1 NEMLAGMQSRD
12 AELEQHRSHLER
24 LVVARTQELGAR
36 NSAMR
41 LVLDNVEQGLATI
54 GIDGS
59 LHSERSAAFDR
70 WFGAARD
77 SLDGHPF
84 CEALAPGE
92 ERLRLLL
99 KLGWEQVAEGFL
111 PPEVAV
117 EQMPKRFDLGGRH
130 FTLSV
135 QPILGGEQVAGALL
149 VVSDVTAELEA
160 RKEQGR
166 QKEEVLVFRRIAA
179 DKRAF
184 AAFLEETGNLVE
196 RLRVGERPRDGG
208 DGGGGAREQ
217 LGIVHT
223 VKGNAAQY
231 DVRSVAEAAHDL
243 ESAIADSGAPV
254 DAAAMA
260 PLFTA
265 WQAIRDRVAGLVG
278 TGDSVIELSRGE
290 LERLLA
296 RVASGAPSSELA
308 TRLRMLFD
316 EPVATRFARL
326 AEHVERLAARL
337 GKPAPRLSIRGEDVR
352 LPQRRYASF
361 WGALVHVAR
370 NAIDHGIEDPAVRT
384 AAGKPAR
391 GTISFQARLEDASVL
406 IEVVDDG
413 AGVDWERLAARARK
427 AGLPARTREEI
438 ERTIFVSGISSVE
451 DVTEVSGRGV
461 GLAAVWDA
469 TVNLGGT
476 VRVTSVRGR
485 ETRFVFRLPSA
496 RQPGAE
502 SERVRTVE
510 AGHGGAPDAGLETG
524 EAS

>member
-1 NEMLAGMQSRD
+1 MQSRD

-54 GIDGS
+54 GVDGS
-59 LHSERSAAFDR
+59 LHSERSSAFDR
-70 WFGAARD
+70 WFEADGAAQ
-77 SLDGHPF
+77 DGRPF
-84 CEALAPGE
+84 SEALAPGD

-111 PPEVAV
+111 PPEVSV

-130 FTLSV
+130 FTLTV
-135 QPILGGEQVAGALL
+135 KPILRQELVTGALL
-149 VVSDVTAELEA
+149 VVSDVTTELEA
-160 RKEQGR
+160 RKEQAR
-166 QKEEVLVFRRIAA
+166 QKEEILVFRRIAG
-179 DKRAF
+179 DKPAF
-184 AAFLEETGNLVE
+184 AAFLEETGSMID
-196 RLRVGERPRDGG
+196 RLRGADPL
-208 DGGGGAREQ
+208 GAREQ

-231 DVRSVAEAAHDL
+231 DVRSVADAAHDL
-243 ESAIADSGAPV
+243 ESTIADAAAPV
-254 DAAAMA
+254 DASALA
-260 PLFTA
+260 PLFAA
-265 WQAIRDRVAGLVG
+265 WQAIHDRVAGLIG
-278 TGDSVIELSRGE
+278 AGDSVIELSRGE
-290 LERLLA
+290 LERILA
-296 RVASGAPSSELA
+296 RVAEGAPSSELA

-337 GKPAPRLSIRGEDVR
+337 GKPTPRLSVRGEDVR

-361 WGALVHVAR
+361 WAALVHVAR

-391 GTISFQARLEDASVL
+391 GAISFHARLENASVL

-413 AGVDWERLAARARK
+413 AGVDWQRLAARARA
-427 AGLPARTREEI
+427 AGLQAGTREEI

-451 DVTEVSGRGV
+451 AITDVSGRGV

-469 TVNLGGT
+469 TVSLGGT

-485 ETRFVFRLPSA
+485 ETRFVFRLPTTREPVATAERELSMDPGQAAGPA
-496 RQPGAE
+496 R
-502 SERVRTVE
+502 
-510 AGHGGAPDAGLETG
+510 GLETG